1 MDMLLPLI
9 IYVSFIY
16 LHFIRKIT
24 QIHDFF
30 YMCLSNLLISLSRS
44 LQCVPDVW
52 SLGEWSN
59 WLTPVHLPRRYD
71 TMFYTCFLD
80 KEPPVLVDEKEMT
93 HSEVRS

>member
-1 MDMLLPLI
+1 MEVLPPNHYYF
-9 IYVSFIY
+9 IYFLSNIYRVFIY
-16 LHFIRKIT
+16 L
-24 QIHDFF
+24 
-30 YMCLSNLLISLSRS
+30 CVSNLLISLSRS

>member
-1 MDMLLPLI
+1 MYFLSN
-9 IYVSFIY
+9 IYSVFIN
-16 LHFIRKIT
+16 L
-24 QIHDFF
+24 
-30 YMCLSNLLISLSRS
+30 CVSNLLISLSRS

>member
-1 MDMLLPLI
+1 MYFLSN
-9 IYVSFIY
+9 IYSVFIN
-16 LHFIRKIT
+16 L
-24 QIHDFF
+24 
-30 YMCLSNLLISLSRS
+30 CVSNLLISLSRS

-93 HSEVRS
+93 HSEVCS